1 MIERVKIAI
10 DQAQAILNTITDSN
24 RKQEVSEA
32 LAVMKAIY
40 QQIVDNNWPC
50 PPHLEAAVDR
60 ALKGIEELY
69 NKTACN

>member
-1 MIERVKIAI
+1 MIERVKVAI
-10 DQAQAILNTITDSN
+10 DQAQAILSTISDSD
-24 RKQEVSEA
+24 RKREVAQA
-32 LAVMKAIY
+32 LGIMKTIY

-50 PPHLEAAVDR
+50 PPHLEKAVDE